1 MSVCTCV
8 YAHVCIYVCMCT
20 YAYGH
25 VRVIAGTRGGQRHC
39 GLLELELWAS
49 SSEPW
54 DIVAEYH
61 IRSLARAVHCR
72 SSRDE
77 SHPMGALRGV

>member
-1 MSVCTCV
+1 MHLCVCTCV
-8 YAHVCIYVCMCT
+8 HICMYVHICIWACACDCRYPRRPK
-20 YAYGH
+20 A
-25 VRVIAGTRGGQRHC
+25 C

-77 SHPMGALRGV
+77 SHPMGALREV